1 MTKGS
6 LVLFEVT
13 DKDGQLES
21 VPGIIIKGPYG
32 CMLPADT
39 PPVTVY
45 ETKVADVLFG
55 SRLVRKIPIMS
66 LRTVK

>member
-6 LVLFEVT
+6 LVVFELMH
-13 DKDGQLES
+13 DALPSQS

-32 CMLPADT
+32 CLLSDKETRMAH
-39 PPVTVY
+39 

-55 SRLVRKIPIMS
+55 ARLIRKIPIQS
-66 LRTVK
+66 LRVVK